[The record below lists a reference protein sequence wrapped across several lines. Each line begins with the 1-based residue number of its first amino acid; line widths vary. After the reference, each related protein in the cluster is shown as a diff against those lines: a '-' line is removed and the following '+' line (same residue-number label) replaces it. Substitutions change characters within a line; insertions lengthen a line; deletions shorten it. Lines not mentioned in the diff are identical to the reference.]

1 MGLPTSP
8 RLASELQEPAAPRR
22 AVAPAPPA
30 TFLDGG
36 PLLPARVTT
45 VSWLALPASCGAL
58 LHLRMAA
65 EAPAAV
71 VPALIGPLAGCSC
84 CSAAGLLRQV
94 NRWKLAI
101 GGTSCL
107 RPPREAS
114 STRRSPAP
122 ESLPGP
128 KLPLCQGC
136 ACRQRQATSGRLE
149 LVPSPGPGA
158 DVAEGVAEARR
169 FDDARISCWLCS
181 EQC

>member
-8 RLASELQEPAAPRR
+8 RLASELQEPAATRR

-101 GGTSCL
+101 GGSWQSV
-107 RPPREAS
+107 E
-114 STRRSPAP
+114 
-122 ESLPGP
+122 
-128 KLPLCQGC
+128 
-136 ACRQRQATSGRLE
+136 QAVCGRLE
-149 LVPSPGPGA
+149 KLRARGEVLLPSLCPDRSYLFVKAVPAANDRLLVDGLS
-158 DVAEGVAEARR
+158 
-169 FDDARISCWLCS
+169 
-181 EQC
+181 